1 VPLVVVYVG
10 WAVLFCISRA
20 ARLLL
25 AHCFPWATK
34 GLKTGCRVRPEADT
48 TDGVLQPLESAIVV
62 RWCQSEIRVK
72 EANCSDGRTFKVK
85 TAY

>member
-1 VPLVVVYVG
+1 MPFVVVYVG
-10 WAVLFCISRA
+10 WAVLFCTNRV

-48 TDGVLQPLESAIVV
+48 TDGVLQPLESAIAGAFVP
-62 RWCQSEIRVK
+62 IRDPMK
-72 EANCSDGRTFKVK
+72 GGLLF
-85 TAY
+85 